1 MALINLYL
9 HKQVSDGINKSLIK
23 STFYKSDYIHKI
35 HSKLEYVET
44 ESQKIG
50 HMLLPLSLLVVCIT
64 SSEQQSFTMFQ
75 KCYSLL
81 FIILKQQQAKK
92 IYSLDI
98 LFVNENTDECTCI
111 CIWKMTMVLIVLSI
125 MNDWNSKSLKM
136 KYSVKKFWF
145 LTKYCNLIKK
155 KRRQKLQQH
164 RVTCNSRC

>member
-1 MALINLYL
+1 
-9 HKQVSDGINKSLIK
+9 
-23 STFYKSDYIHKI
+23 
-35 HSKLEYVET
+35 
-44 ESQKIG
+44 
-50 HMLLPLSLLVVCIT
+50 MLLPFSLLVVCIT

-155 KRRQKLQQH
+155 KKEDKNYNNIELHVIQDVKEHFL
-164 RVTCNSRC
+164 VTQLT

>member
-1 MALINLYL
+1 
-9 HKQVSDGINKSLIK
+9 
-23 STFYKSDYIHKI
+23 
-35 HSKLEYVET
+35 
-44 ESQKIG
+44 
-50 HMLLPLSLLVVCIT
+50 MLLPLSLLVVCIT

-155 KRRQKLQQH
+155 KEDKNYNNIELHVIQDVKEIFFSYSINLE
-164 RVTCNSRC
+164 